1 MKNCFKLMLIISIF
15 LMNISIVSASEIEK
29 LILNSKLNGTST
41 VAISVKDV
49 KTGKVVYEHNQ
60 KKLLH
65 PASTLKVFTAFPA
78 MEALGTD
85 YNYKTSF
92 YICNDNLYVKLGA
105 DPILTSTDLKNAI
118 KTISNLGYKSFK
130 NIYFDQ
136 SVTDNVEWGVGWMW
150 DDGTNSLMPK
160 FSAYNLD
167 GNVTNF
173 LVSKDENG
181 IIKITSQNNTPVLNN
196 IKTGNENKLYAIR
209 HDWISPDLVCI
220 SGTLSNFA
228 TVNVPINNLQRYYQ
242 KALFNCLNNSNIKII
257 NKTALFAQVPQNAKK
272 LTEICHNASITYE
285 GIFKNSNNLYAENLA
300 KIAGG
305 VKYSSKANLA
315 DQLNV
320 FYDYWNKKGVDT
332 TGLIIADASGVS
344 RNNLLTVDFMTNALN
359 KIYNDY
365 GESKIKSTFAQP
377 GEGTLENRFLNY
389 RGSLYLK
396 TGTLSN
402 ISGLT
407 GYVVTEKGKTY
418 SVAILIQNFAYPTR
432 QIKLFENSIIDNIVK
447 M

>member
-1 MKNCFKLMLIISIF
+1 MKNCFKIILILSIF
-15 LMNISIVSASEIEK
+15 LININFVSASEIEK
-29 LILNSKLNGTST
+29 LILNSKLNETST
-41 VAISVKDV
+41 IAVSVKDV
-49 KTGKVVYEHNQ
+49 KTGKVVYEYNQ

-78 MEALGTD
+78 MEVLGSN
-85 YNYKTSF
+85 YNYTTSF
-92 YICNDNLYVKLGA
+92 YVCNDNLYVKLGA
-105 DPILTSTDLKNAI
+105 DPLLTSSDLKKAV
-118 KTISNLGYKSFK
+118 KTISNLGYKNFK

-150 DDGTNSLMPK
+150 DDGTNALMPK

-173 LVSKDENG
+173 SVLKDENG
-181 IIKITSQNNTPVLNN
+181 AVKITSPNNAPVLNN
-196 IKTGNENKLYAIR
+196 IKTGKENKLYAVR
-209 HDWISPDLVCI
+209 HDWITPDLVCI
-220 SGTLSNFA
+220 SGTLSNIA
-228 TVNVPINNLQRYYQ
+228 TVKVPTNNLQRYFE
-242 KALFNCLNNSNIKII
+242 KTLFNSLSASNIKIA
-257 NKTALFAQVPQNAKK
+257 NRTALFAQVPQNAKK
-272 LTEICHNASITYE
+272 LTEICHNSSMTYD

-305 VKYSSKANLA
+305 VKYNSKANLA

-320 FYDYWNKKGVDT
+320 FYDFWNKKGVDT
-332 TGLIIADASGVS
+332 AELIVADASGIS
-344 RNNLLTVDFMTNALN
+344 RNNLITTDFMTNALN

-365 GESKIKSTFAQP
+365 GEDKIKSTFAKP
-377 GEGTLENRFLNY
+377 GEGTLDNRFLNY

-418 SVAILIQNFAYPTR
+418 SVAILIQNFTYPTR
-432 QIKLFENSIIDNIVK
+432 QIKLFENSIIENIIK